1 MLQGSLNH
9 LFLGLA
15 QAGLAAVMSLA
26 VMLLARR
33 REIHV
38 ERETVVA
45 LVRGLAQ
52 IIAVGSVLI
61 VLLRGPQWIGGL
73 ILALMMVL
81 AAATSARRAKRIP
94 GAFQAS
100 LVAIAVGAGLV
111 VAIMVL
117 SGIIARSIT
126 ALVPVG
132 SMLIAAAMNTNAL
145 ALDRFRAEVQSHV
158 GEIESALALGAS
170 PPAAVAR
177 FVQTSYRAS
186 LIPPLNN
193 LRTLG
198 IVWIPG
204 LMTGMLLSGSPP
216 LYAAIYQFVV
226 IAMMFAASGVTCL
239 ISTTLIRQHA
249 FTPGQQLLLRG
260 S

>member
-9 LFLGLA
+9 LLLGLA
-15 QAGLAAVMSLA
+15 QAGLAVAVSLV

-38 ERETVVA
+38 ERETVIA
-45 LVRGLAQ
+45 LTRGLAQ

-61 VLLRGPQWIGGL
+61 VLLRGPQWTSGA
-73 ILALMMVL
+73 ILALMIVL

-100 LVAIAVGAGLV
+100 LVAIAIGAGSV
-111 VAIMVL
+111 VSIMVAC
-117 SGIIARSIT
+117 GIIARSIT

-145 ALDRFRAEVQSHV
+145 ALDRFRSETQSHV
-158 GEIESALALGAS
+158 GEIESALALGAV
-170 PPAAVAR
+170 PEAAITR
-177 FVQTSYRAS
+177 FVQISYGAS

-226 IAMMFAASGVTCL
+226 IAMMFAASGLTCL
-239 ISTTLIRQHA
+239 ISTTLIRRHA
-249 FTPGQQLLLRG
+249 FTAGQQLLLRG
-260 S
+260 N